1 MRERDVERILVQGIR
16 KAGGVAYKFVSPG
29 NDGMPDRLV
38 VMPGG
43 RVCFVELK
51 QDTGKLSGLQKI
63 QISRLRRLGCDVR
76 VLYGAKDVRNFL
88 REVWDD
94 KTGRGENT

>member
-1 MRERDVERILVQGIR
+1 MREKIVERILVQGIR

-63 QISRLRRLGCDVR
+63 QISRMRRLGCNVC
-76 VLYGAKDVRNFL
+76 VLYGAEDVRNFL
-88 REVWDD
+88 REVRDD